1 MNNKIKI
8 KLTKVNNILGIE
20 SFNGSIRLGDL
31 FGDGSEDGKNFHV
44 PIYNPHSSDITHQ
57 DSGYQRAPKPK
68 RVNDIASRI
77 SSPIQGT
84 SIPNTE
90 PFIDNVNL
98 NLLAE
103 DAAIYVKPIDKKH
116 DDYGEFYTFEYIPN
130 IGKFRVLDGQTRLRG
145 ALRAWIDAKEDND
158 LQLASKIADM
168 RVSITLT
175 FCADIFKEAY
185 IFYLINQYSKAI
197 PPDGA
202 TRLLFEGVK
211 KNKINFVNEV
221 TRAGKVQEIESMA
234 VAEKLSKISKVWG
247 GSIRDFNESGG
258 GNMSI
263 KAVAKIIMPLFKV
276 IKENNQSSKPTED
289 IVYDVVEAYWCGIA
303 AAFPVMFNSNTT
315 HKYNILKAGPSEIM
329 MKVLVSIYSLSL
341 TGVSVGN
348 MTDSKNFGKLM
359 KPVLSNFTD
368 INTNGQTVS
377 ADKLFLTGKEG
388 AMGKYSNN
396 AAKNDAARLIN
407 RELFSQLN
415 LPTP

>member
-1 MNNKIKI
+1 MVIFI
-8 KLTKVNNILGIE
+8 PLNIYL
-20 SFNGSIRLGDL
+20 
-31 FGDGSEDGKNFHV
+31 H
-44 PIYNPHSSDITHQ
+44 
-57 DSGYQRAPKPK
+57 
-68 RVNDIASRI
+68 
-77 SSPIQGT
+77 
-84 SIPNTE
+84 
-90 PFIDNVNL
+90 
-98 NLLAE
+98 
-103 DAAIYVKPIDKKH
+103 
-116 DDYGEFYTFEYIPN
+116 

-145 ALRAWIDAKEDND
+145 ALRAWRDAKKDND
-158 LQLASKIADM
+158 LYLASQIADM

-211 KNKINFVNEV
+211 KKKINFMNEV

-234 VAEKLSKISKVWG
+234 VAEKLSKKSNVWG

-263 KAVAKIIMPLFKV
+263 KAVARIIMPLYKE
-276 IKENNQSSKPTED
+276 IKGNNKSSKPTED
-289 IVYDVVEAYWCGIA
+289 IVYDVVEAYWCSIA
-303 AAFPVMFNSNTT
+303 AAFPVMFNSNTS

-329 MKVLVSIYSLSL
+329 MKVLVSIYNLSL
-341 TGVSVGN
+341 TGVNVGN

-359 KPVLSNFTD
+359 KPVLDNFKDSNS
-368 INTNGQTVS
+368 NNQTVS
-377 ADKLFLTGKEG
+377 GDKLFLKGEEG

-396 AAKNDAARLIN
+396 AAKRDAARLIN
-407 RELFSQLN
+407 RQLFSHLN

>member
-1 MNNKIKI
+1 MNNKITI
-8 KLTKVNNILGIE
+8 KLIKVNSILGIE

-31 FGDGSEDGKNFHV
+31 FGDGSEDGINFHV
-44 PIYNPHSSDITHQ
+44 PIYNPHSSDITHP

-77 SSPIQGT
+77 SSPISGT
-84 SIPNTE
+84 LIPNNE

-103 DAAIYVKPIDKKH
+103 DAAVYVKPIDKKH
-116 DDYGEFYTFEYIPN
+116 ADYGDFHTFEYIPN
-130 IGKFRVLDGQTRLRG
+130 IGKFRVLDGQTRIRG
-145 ALRAWIDAKEDND
+145 ALRAWRDAKEDND
-158 LQLASKIADM
+158 LQLASKIADT

-221 TRAGKVQEIESMA
+221 TRAGKIQEIESMA
-234 VAEKLSKISKVWG
+234 VAEKLSKKSNVWAG
-247 GSIRDFNESGG
+247 AIRDFNESGG

-263 KAVAKIIMPLFKV
+263 KAVAKIVMPLYKE

-303 AAFPVMFNSNTT
+303 AAYPMMFNSSTN

-329 MKVLVSIYSLSL
+329 MKVLVAIYNLSL
-341 TGVSVGN
+341 TGVKVGP
-348 MTDSKNFGKLM
+348 MTDAKNFSKLM
-359 KPVLSNFTD
+359 KTVLNNFKD
-368 INTNGQTVS
+368 TNPNGYTVS
-377 ADKLFLTGKEG
+377 AEKLFLTGKDG

-407 RELFSQLN
+407 RELFSHLN